1 MKKIVLT
8 ANDNLGLDGEMAM
21 HFGHCPYFV
30 VAHVNG
36 DNRVEHAEVQANP
49 YAQGHQPGQIPQYI
63 KSLGADVVVA
73 GGMGVKAIDWFR
85 KLGIEVATGT
95 REGIGATLDAYL
107 AGTVIGASECDHD
120 HDH

>member
-1 MKKIVLT
+1 
-8 ANDNLGLDGEMAM
+8 
-21 HFGHCPYFV
+21 

>member
-36 DNRVEHAEVQANP
+36 DNQVEHTEVQANP
-49 YAQGHQPGQIPQYI
+49 YAQAHQPGQIPQHI

-73 GGMGVKAIDWFR
+73 GGMGVKAIEWFR
-85 KLGIEVATGT
+85 DLGIEVATGT
-95 REGIGATLDAYL
+95 RQGIGATLDAYL
-107 AGTVIGASECDHD
+107 AGAVTGVTECNHD
-120 HDH
+120 H